1 MTNYLFGIG
10 TGLFIYGAGGL
21 FLKFAIKAFKDR
33 KENEAR
39 KAEET
44 MEKMIDRII
53 NKKGE

>member
-53 NKKGE
+53 NNKGE